1 MPRWERKPWL
11 PLLPSRDKYPSCC
24 RTSLISEKVKSS
36 SIDPMEVLQGWSSEE
51 TNALLS
57 TALVDKSLYGTVR
70 FHHRTAREYLC
81 ACWLARLLDKRK
93 NRRQIEELLFA
104 RPYGTERLVVR
115 PAMKPVAA
123 WLALTDQDIRDQV
136 MNVDPRVL
144 LEHGDA
150 QALDIGTRGSL
161 LKLVADRY
169 RDRNHTPI
177 RMDRRE
183 VRRLADKRLTGT
195 LRALFEE
202 YRNHVD
208 VRHLLLRVVREGT
221 IAGFKSVAFSYLAD
235 ASVDAWTKILAVQ
248 VITTTGSAATRSGF
262 QGCS

>member
-1 MPRWERKPWL
+1 
-11 PLLPSRDKYPSCC
+11 
-24 RTSLISEKVKSS
+24 
-36 SIDPMEVLQGWSSEE
+36 
-51 TNALLS
+51 
-57 TALVDKSLYGTVR
+57 
-70 FHHRTAREYLC
+70 
-81 ACWLARLLDKRK
+81 
-93 NRRQIEELLFA
+93 
-104 RPYGTERLVVR
+104 
-115 PAMKPVAA
+115 
-123 WLALTDQDIRDQV
+123 
-136 MNVDPRVL
+136 

-150 QALDIGTRGSL
+150 SALDIGTRGSL

-221 IAGFKSVAFSYLAD
+221 IAGFESVAFSYLAD

-248 VITTTGSAATRSGF
+248 VITATGSAADKKRLSRMLLKKPPVLAREVVGHALEGLVPAYVSWKKLVQILGEVPANAEFSSDQLNLELGTLLEGIQERPDKLDVLDDLQALLATPPLHSEFARISTRYDWLLPAAGELA
-262 QGCS
+262 CSIARSDKIAWSNPSRHVKRNWRLDMPYGS